1 LTAVASQDVPRGQH
15 RLARRLRAA
24 VLGPRGG
31 GTTRRRASD
40 AFRVAIAIA
49 VVAVSIP
56 VMRANSAVEL
66 SIVHALT
73 PPPTAIRWLV
83 TSVFWLGSAGVIVLL
98 VIVGLLVPRLAA
110 VRWTALAAVLT
121 WGVCALLGALLGSD
135 AGRPPI
141 DALAG
146 LNTGYPVTQLAVTI
160 AVVATALPYLS
171 RPVHRLVSFLVA
183 VAALAAVSGGYALP
197 VNAVSSLVLG
207 WGLAA
212 ALHLAVGSPLGLP
225 STAEVTAWVA
235 DLNLTVKDITRS
247 PRQVWGVEQL
257 TGQDQAGGTIELA
270 VYGRDASDARMLAKL
285 WRFCLYRDSGPT
297 LILDRMQQ
305 VEHEAYLTLMAGRAG
320 VLVPEVLAAGRFGP
334 SNDAALVTRLPDGPS
349 LSQAAGVTVAD
360 GPAPD
365 RPDADRTVTDRT
377 VGDRTVTDGPVA
389 DRTVADG
396 TLADSPVADA
406 TLDELLLT
414 VLRLRAA
421 GIAHGALGSDTLIL
435 AAEGICV
442 RNFRCASSPAPASRL
457 DSDLAAVLAAMAV
470 RAGVERTAAAAAR
483 VLDADLAHSALVH
496 LQRAALDPATVAV
509 LQHQKDLLPKLR
521 TAVASETG
529 IDVPKLAEEKRI
541 SWTNLLFAVGSLIG
555 VWAIIGVLSD
565 ASGSLDVIKGASW
578 GWVALAFLFAQL
590 PVVSEAWALIGAVV
604 GQLPFGRCV
613 ALETSNTFTSLVGG
627 NVAVFALRVRFFQR
641 QGYDAEAAVSSGA
654 IVSTASWV
662 AESLLFLAAIGFAA
676 GDFHVPSDSGGN
688 QGIVWIVIAVI
699 LAVGIALALI
709 GLVPRLRRMA
719 SRQIRPHLLTI
730 WANIKE
736 IATEPR
742 KIFYVLAGSTLAQLL
757 VILALGASLHAV
769 GERASI
775 ATLITVNTLAAII
788 GGAVPVPGGAG
799 VVEAGLIAGL
809 TSAGIPQEQAVAAVF
824 IQRLFT
830 AYLPPIWGWVTL
842 AWMRRREY
850 I

>member
-1 LTAVASQDVPRGQH
+1 
-15 RLARRLRAA
+15 
-24 VLGPRGG
+24 
-31 GTTRRRASD
+31 
-40 AFRVAIAIA
+40 
-49 VVAVSIP
+49 
-56 VMRANSAVEL
+56 M
-66 SIVHALT
+66 
-73 PPPTAIRWLV
+73 
-83 TSVFWLGSAGVIVLL
+83 
-98 VIVGLLVPRLAA
+98 
-110 VRWTALAAVLT
+110 
-121 WGVCALLGALLGSD
+121 
-135 AGRPPI
+135 
-141 DALAG
+141 
-146 LNTGYPVTQLAVTI
+146 
-160 AVVATALPYLS
+160 
-171 RPVHRLVSFLVA
+171 
-183 VAALAAVSGGYALP
+183 
-197 VNAVSSLVLG
+197 
-207 WGLAA
+207 
-212 ALHLAVGSPLGLP
+212 
-225 STAEVTAWVA
+225 
-235 DLNLTVKDITRS
+235 
-247 PRQVWGVEQL
+247 
-257 TGQDQAGGTIELA
+257 
-270 VYGRDASDARMLAKL
+270 
-285 WRFCLYRDSGPT
+285 
-297 LILDRMQQ
+297 
-305 VEHEAYLTLMAGRAG
+305 
-320 VLVPEVLAAGRFGP
+320 
-334 SNDAALVTRLPDGPS
+334 
-349 LSQAAGVTVAD
+349 
-360 GPAPD
+360 
-365 RPDADRTVTDRT
+365 
-377 VGDRTVTDGPVA
+377 
-389 DRTVADG
+389 
-396 TLADSPVADA
+396 ADA

-442 RNFRCASSPAPASRL
+442 RNFRCASSSAPASRL

-483 VLDADLAHSALVH
+483 VLDADLAQSALVH

-521 TAVASETG
+521 TAVASKTG
-529 IDVPKLAEEKRI
+529 IEVPKLAEEKRV
-541 SWTNLLFAVGSLIG
+541 SWTNLLFAAGSLIG
-555 VWAIIGVLSD
+555 IWAIIGVLSD

-654 IVSTASWV
+654 IVSTASWT
-662 AESLLFLAAIGFAA
+662 AEALLFLAAIGFAA
-676 GDFHVPSDSGGN
+676 GNFHVPSDSGGN

-699 LAVGIALALI
+699 LAVGVALALI
-709 GLVPRLRRMA
+709 ALVPRLRRLA

-730 WANIKE
+730 WANIKV

-757 VILALGASLHAV
+757 VVLALGASLHAV

-775 ATLITVNTLAAII
+775 ATLITVNTLAAIV

-830 AYLPPIWGWVTL
+830 AYLPPIWGWFTL